1 VNQSISNQS
10 KIHKMGIEARE
21 QQTPETTANVRP
33 LSERIV
39 VTEVTPGMI
48 LQDLAMGIDRKG
60 IAEKYAYED
69 AAGNLQPFED
79 WMVTEMFKDPLL
91 KNKRPATVKRLP
103 FKFATTDPEA
113 GILDISSDPMRVK
126 PVTQTSTSVN
136 AAEEVKVEQ
145 TTLTGDAASDA
156 VLDFVTGQSESNDI
170 NID

>member
-1 VNQSISNQS
+1 
-10 KIHKMGIEARE
+10 MGIEARE

-33 LSERIV
+33 LFERIV

-126 PVTQTSTSVN
+126 PVTQTVAIPVN

-145 TTLTGDAASDA
+145 PTLTGDAVSDDA
-156 VLDFVTGQSESNDI
+156 LDFLTSQSEETDTL

>member
-1 VNQSISNQS
+1 
-10 KIHKMGIEARE
+10 MGIEARE

-60 IAEKYAYED
+60 IAEKYAYQD

-79 WMVTEMFKDPLL
+79 WMVAEMFKDPLL
-91 KNKRPATVKRLP
+91 KNKRPAVVKRLP
-103 FKFATTDPEA
+103 FKFATTDPDA
-113 GILDISSDPMRVK
+113 GILDITSDPMRVK
-126 PVTQTSTSVN
+126 QTVQVVSQS
-136 AAEEVKVEQ
+136 EETVEQ
-145 TTLTGDAASDA
+145 PETTFSQTED
-156 VLDFVTGQSESNDI
+156 DFTNNSTDI